1 MVSKVLYALV
11 VAGISIESSRL
22 TTVSY
27 TVGPVCAKCSDGY
40 SFRQS
45 TQECEPCRR
54 SGGMD
59 ALTIIFLILLAVLL
73 RRKILMIFNYFY
85 SPIWGCWTGNYF
97 ALQ

>member
-59 ALTIIFLILLAVLL
+59 ALTIIFLILLAVLFSL
-73 RRKILMIFNYFY
+73 SAYCFCNPNFRTKAKNIDDF
-85 SPIWGCWTGNYF
+85 
-97 ALQ
+97 